1 MRTETVL
8 TTAEDSP
15 AHLPSPTAPTTS
27 FQHSRRSTLIL
38 GLAGLLAFVTL
49 WEAIS
54 RLEIVDSTYL
64 PPFGVVAVEMFALL
78 GTGTFWA
85 ALGSTMLSW
94 TIGLTISLIGGVVLG
109 IMIGSSRVLRTWTS
123 STIEF
128 FRPIPSVALIPIA
141 IVVFSVTS
149 AATVFVVTWACF
161 WVILVHV
168 TSGVADVD
176 PVAKAT
182 ARSYGLGWSWRARYV
197 TWPTMLP
204 YLMTGVRMSG
214 TIALVVAITI
224 ELVVGTPG
232 LGNLL
237 ARNQSAGNVETVYAL
252 ALLTGF
258 LGLVLNAAM
267 QSVERAALSWHPSV
281 RAERPA

>member
-1 MRTETVL
+1 MTQAHRTAMELPTQ
-8 TTAEDSP
+8 
-15 AHLPSPTAPTTS
+15 LPSPVTPITS
-27 FQHSRRSTLIL
+27 FQHSRRSTVLL
-38 GLAGLLAFVTL
+38 GVAGVLGFVAL

-54 RLEIVDSTYL
+54 RAGIVDSTYL
-64 PPFGVVAVEMFALL
+64 PPFSRVAVEMAELL
-78 GTGTFWA
+78 GTGAFWS

-94 TIGLTISLIGGVVLG
+94 AIGLTISLVAGVVLG
-109 IMIGSSRVLRTWTS
+109 IAIGSSRFLRTWTS

-128 FRPIPSVALIPIA
+128 LRPIPSVALIPIA
-141 IVVFSVTS
+141 IVVFSITS
-149 AATVFVVTWACF
+149 SATIFIVVWACF

-176 PVAKAT
+176 PVARAT
-182 ARSYGLGWSWRARYV
+182 ARSYGLGWSWRARFV
-197 TWPTMLP
+197 TWPTTLP

-237 ARNQSAGNVETVYAL
+237 ARNQSAGNVVTVYAL

-258 LGLVLNAAM
+258 LGLTLNAAM
-267 QSVERAALSWHPSV
+267 QAVERAALSWHPSV
-281 RAERPA
+281 RAEVQA